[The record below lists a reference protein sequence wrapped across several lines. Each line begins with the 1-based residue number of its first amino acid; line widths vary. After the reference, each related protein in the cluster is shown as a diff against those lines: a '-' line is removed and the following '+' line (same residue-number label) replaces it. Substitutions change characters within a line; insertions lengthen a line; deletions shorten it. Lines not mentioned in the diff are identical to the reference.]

1 MSLSGP
7 GSRLDSHQSDNLATL
22 RRKGLSFKLATRAN
36 ATVLEYARKLSNP
49 NSKRPVDGELFMVAT
64 SGSSTAIVN
73 TLSLSHGVTAREIE
87 LPDYD
92 KDRLEDV
99 GFLTAMTLV
108 LLGNYAQTGHFGGPL
123 AYTPYAVTSHLV
135 GPDLGG
141 LRYDYRRPKHPYSD
155 RFMLAGGHNAP
166 VTYALW
172 MILGE
177 ALARKHALTGDDR
190 YAADPNTSML
200 SIDALGFRRGR
211 GALDTLLQENDLVD
225 HPLMAQAKIRG
236 IRSLAGHSETTDL
249 TNDVN
254 GGPSG
259 IGIATSAGKAAFW
272 DIVGAP
278 DSLKIM
284 AIEGEFAMTSGHS
297 QEMKTA
303 AVAQQ
308 VGKRLR
314 ILLSYNNAG
323 IDDELVGSVIRPVYD
338 AYRIEDQWAA
348 YGWNV
353 MTLDNGNDYD
363 QVVAAF
369 KTMEEWDHEDDRPMI
384 VVGKTVKGW
393 WPAAVDGQIPGYGEQ
408 VVSYHSHPYNLAM
421 NGDYFVGL
429 AETFERRFGVE
440 FEGIRDGAVS
450 DDRDR
455 LIQFK
460 KNIDVAM
467 SVLEKNGLG
476 DWIADRLVELGESVD
491 DSLPLRIDRAT
502 DPFKDPRLAVKN
514 LPVEPQNLT
523 VTNPSTGEEKGLS
536 IKLFE
541 EPGNVRGTRRAIS
554 EIIKWA
560 NYVTNNR
567 FIVVAAD
574 LAESINVEHGAIWDT
589 FDPVANPSGGRLK
602 AAIQEAGNAS
612 TAIGLVGQSVSLD
625 PDEHVG
631 VWALSGT
638 YGAFT
643 PLMYL
648 PSRVWSQQNQD
659 SPFRTG
665 VLHIL
670 AGHSGPE
677 TAADA
682 RTHFG
687 IFSPQVWKLFPRG
700 QAITLSF
707 WDYNDVAPSYFA
719 AAEIAAREKE
729 VGVIVL
735 EVARPDFPVADRSTF
750 ADTDLRAAAKGFYLI
765 RDFDPDKPRHGSV
778 VVQGSSSTVNLV
790 SVLPRLEEEG
800 VNVRVIAAI
809 SDELFTRQS
818 QEYQDSV
825 LPASA
830 KYDMMIVTTGT
841 RRMWPV
847 QNVGPLTDE
856 YSLTSD
862 WDNQWLTGGSESD
875 VIAEAHLDADSIY
888 AGIKRFAN
896 ERESR
901 MSRQRDALAVLG

>member
-1 MSLSGP
+1 MASI
-7 GSRLDSHQSDNLATL
+7 R
-22 RRKGLSFKLATRAN
+22 
-36 ATVLEYARKLSNP
+36 E
-49 NSKRPVDGELFMVAT
+49 
-64 SGSSTAIVN
+64 SSTATVN
-73 TLSLSHGVTAREIE
+73 TLSLAHGVTARQVD
-87 LPDYD
+87 LPDYE
-92 KDRLEDV
+92 KERIEDV

-123 AYTPYAVTSHLV
+123 AYTPYTVSSHLL

-141 LRYDYRRPKHPYSD
+141 LRYDYRRPKHPYAD

-177 ALARKHALTGDDR
+177 ALARKHAITGDDK
-190 YAADPNTSML
+190 YSADPATSML

-211 GALDTLLQENDLVD
+211 GALDTLLKDNNLVD
-225 HPLMAQAKIRG
+225 HPLMAQANIRG

-278 DSLKIM
+278 DSLKVI

-363 QVVAAF
+363 QVVGAL

-393 WPAAVDGQIPGYGEQ
+393 WPGAVDGQIPGYGEQ

-421 NGDYFVGL
+421 NADYFVAL
-429 AETFERRFGVE
+429 AGTFEKRFGVE

-450 DDRDR
+450 DDRER
-455 LIQFK
+455 LLQFK
-460 KNIDVAM
+460 RNIDIAM
-467 SVLEKNGLG
+467 SVLDNNGLG
-476 DWIADRLVELGESVD
+476 DWIADRLVEIGESVD
-491 DSLPLRIDRAT
+491 DSLPLRIDRAIN
-502 DPFKDPRLAVKN
+502 PFKDSRLKVKN
-514 LPVEPQNLT
+514 LPTEPQSLK
-523 VTNPSTGEEKGLS
+523 VVNPISGDEKDLS

-541 EPGNVRGTRRAIS
+541 DPGNVRGTRRAIS
-554 EIIKWA
+554 EIIKWL

-589 FDPVANPSGGRLK
+589 FDPVANPTGGRLK

-612 TAIGLVGQSVSLD
+612 TAIGLVGQSASLD

-700 QAITLSF
+700 QTITLSF
-707 WDYNDVAPSYFA
+707 WDYNDVAPGYFA
-719 AAEIAAREKE
+719 AAEIAARERK

-750 ADTDLRAAAKGFYLI
+750 ADTDLMAAAKGFYVI
-765 RDFDPDKPRHGSV
+765 RDFDPDRPKHGYV

-790 SVLPRLEEEG
+790 SVLPRLDEVG
-800 VNVRVIAAI
+800 VNVKVIATI
-809 SDELFTRQS
+809 SEELFTRQS
-818 QEYQDSV
+818 SEYQNSV
-825 LPASA
+825 LPAGA
-830 KYDMMIVTTGT
+830 KYDLMVVTTGT
-841 RRMWPV
+841 RRMWPL

-875 VIAEAHLDADSIY
+875 VIAEAHLDAESIY
-888 AGIKRFAN
+888 AGIKRFAD

-901 MSRQRDALAVLG
+901 VARQTEALAGLR

>member
-1 MSLSGP
+1 
-7 GSRLDSHQSDNLATL
+7 
-22 RRKGLSFKLATRAN
+22 
-36 ATVLEYARKLSNP
+36 
-49 NSKRPVDGELFMVAT
+49 MVAT
-64 SGSSTAIVN
+64 NGSSTAIVN
-73 TLSLSHGVTAREIE
+73 TLSLSHGVTAREVE
-87 LPDYD
+87 LPDFD
-92 KDRLEDV
+92 KERLEDV

-123 AYTPYAVTSHLV
+123 AYTPYTVTSHLV
-135 GPDLGG
+135 GPELGG
-141 LRYDYRRPKHPYSD
+141 LRYDYRRPKHPYAD

-172 MILGE
+172 MIMGE
-177 ALARKHALTGDDR
+177 ALERKRAATGDDR
-190 YAADPNTSML
+190 YAADPDTSML

-211 GALDTLLQENDLVD
+211 GALDTLLDETGLTD

-353 MTLDNGNDYD
+353 LTLDNGNDYD

-393 WPAAVDGQIPGYGEQ
+393 WPGAVDGQIPGFGEQ

-421 NGDYFVGL
+421 NGDYFVAL
-429 AETFERRFGVE
+429 AETFEKRFGVK

-450 DDRDR
+450 DDRER

-460 KNIDVAM
+460 TNIDVAM
-467 SVLEKNGLG
+467 SVLDQNGLG
-476 DWIADRLVELGESVD
+476 DWIADRLVEIGDSVD
-491 DSLPLRIDRAT
+491 DGLPLRIDRDT
-502 DPFKDPRLAVKN
+502 DPFLDSRLKVKN
-514 LPVEPQNLT
+514 LPVRAQDLT
-523 VTNPSTGEEKGLS
+523 VTNPGSGEEKQLG

-541 EPGNVRGTRRAIS
+541 EPGNVAGTRRAIS
-554 EIIKWA
+554 EIIKWM

-567 FIVVAAD
+567 FVVVAAD

-589 FDPVANPSGGRLK
+589 FDPVANPAGSRLK

-625 PDEHVG
+625 PNQHVG

-687 IFSPQVWKLFPRG
+687 IFAPQVWKLFPRG

-707 WDYNDVAPSYFA
+707 WDYNDVAPGYFA
-719 AAEIAAREKE
+719 AAEIAARESK

-750 ADTDLRAAAKGFYLI
+750 ADTDLKAAAKGFYLI
-765 RDFDPDKPRHGSV
+765 RDFDPDKPKHGYV
-778 VVQGSSSTVNLV
+778 VVQGSSSTVNLM
-790 SVLPRLEEEG
+790 SALPRLEAEG

-809 SDELFTRQS
+809 SEELFTRQP

-825 LPASA
+825 LPAGA
-830 KYDMMIVTTGT
+830 KYDMMVVTTGT

-847 QNVGPLTDE
+847 QNAGPLTDE

-862 WDNQWLTGGSESD
+862 WDNQWLTGGTEAD
-875 VIAEAHLDADSIY
+875 VIAEAHLDAESIY
-888 AGIKRFAN
+888 AGIKRFAV

-901 MSRQRDALAVLG
+901 IASQTTALAGLG

>member
-1 MSLSGP
+1 
-7 GSRLDSHQSDNLATL
+7 
-22 RRKGLSFKLATRAN
+22 
-36 ATVLEYARKLSNP
+36 
-49 NSKRPVDGELFMVAT
+49 MVAT
-64 SGSSTAIVN
+64 SGSSTATVN
-73 TLSLSHGVTAREIE
+73 TLSISHGLSRREVEI
-87 LPDYD
+87 PDYD
-92 KDRLEDV
+92 RERIEDV

-123 AYTPYAVTSHLV
+123 AYTPYTVASHLI

-177 ALARKHALTGDDR
+177 ALARQHAATGDDR
-190 YAADPNTSML
+190 YYADPDTSML

-211 GALDTLLQENDLVD
+211 GALDTILQDNNLQD
-225 HPLMAQAKIRG
+225 HPLMAQAAIRG

-323 IDDELVGSVIRPVYD
+323 IDDELVGSVIKPVYD

-353 MTLDNGNDYD
+353 MTLDDGNDYD
-363 QVVAAF
+363 QVVAAL

-393 WPAAVDGQIPGYGEQ
+393 WPAAQNGHIPGYGEQ
-408 VVSYHSHPYNLAM
+408 VVSYQSHPYNMAM

-429 AETFERRFGVE
+429 ANTFEERFGVE
-440 FEGIRDGAVS
+440 FEGIRNGAVS
-450 DDRDR
+450 DERER

-467 SVLEKNGLG
+467 SVLDQNGLG
-476 DWIADRLVELGESVD
+476 DWIANRLVELGESVD
-491 DSLPLRIDRAT
+491 DGLPLRVDRASN
-502 DPFKDPRLAVKN
+502 PFKDSRLSVEN
-514 LPVEPQNLT
+514 LPVEAQNVT
-523 VTNPSTGEEKGLS
+523 VSNPALGEEKDLS

-554 EIIKWA
+554 EIIKWM
-560 NYVTNNR
+560 NYVTENR

-648 PSRVWSQQNQD
+648 PARVWSQQNQD

-687 IFSPQVWKLFPRG
+687 IFAPQVWKLFPRD
-700 QAITLSF
+700 QVIVLSF
-707 WDYNDVAPSYFA
+707 WDYNDVAPGYFA
-719 AAEIAAREKE
+719 AAEIAANDPK
-729 VGVIVL
+729 VGVIVI
-735 EVARPDFPVADRSTF
+735 EVARPDFPVSDRSTF
-750 ADTDLRAAAKGFYLI
+750 ADTDLKAAAKGFYMI
-765 RDFDPDKPRHGSV
+765 RDFDPDKPKDGYV
-778 VVQGSSSTVNLV
+778 MVQGSSSTVNLV
-790 SVLPRLEEEG
+790 SVLSRLEEEG

-809 SDELFTRQS
+809 SEELFRRQS

-830 KYDMMIVTTGT
+830 KYDLMVVTTGT

-862 WDNQWLTGGSESD
+862 WDNQWLTGGSEAD
-875 VIAEAHLDADSIY
+875 VIAEAHLDAESIY
-888 AGIKRFAN
+888 KGIKRFAAD
-896 ERESR
+896 RDSR
-901 MSRQRDALAVLG
+901 LSRQREALSALG